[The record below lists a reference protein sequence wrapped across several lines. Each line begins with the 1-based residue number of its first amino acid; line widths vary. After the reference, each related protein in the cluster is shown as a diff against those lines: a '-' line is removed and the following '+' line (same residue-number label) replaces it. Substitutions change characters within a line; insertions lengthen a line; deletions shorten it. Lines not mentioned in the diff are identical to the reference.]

1 MPRSSREQ
9 IQGQEKGDR
18 EMRRTRKCCPNVVAT
33 ELSFTLATRLL
44 IIDVELK
51 VQDIVSC
58 VSKTIKPGL
67 FSSSGKDPQY
77 HPTISIG

>member
-1 MPRSSREQ
+1 MQRSSGERF
-9 IQGQEKGDR
+9 QGQGKGDR
-18 EMRRTRKCCPNVVAT
+18 EMRRTRKCCPNVDAT
-33 ELSFTLATRLL
+33 ELSFILGTRLL

-67 FSSSGKDPQY
+67 FSSSGK
-77 HPTISIG
+77 SSCL